1 VGGGSGHEI
10 EAGGEDEIAE
20 VVKEGRKEGRQPG
33 SRLRNALVIEYGLG
47 TGTVRRR

>member
-20 VVKEGRKEGRQPG
+20 VVKEGRKAG